1 MLLMLVGL
9 KHFTLQCIEAQ
20 HAMLCSKPISVLQT
34 CVCVLQTRLQHAYAD
49 SERLYPRSFCF
60 CLPMCHECTRFRQM
74 QRAILSLS
82 PKDGRSN
89 TGLRRFRR
97 ICHACALFARD
108 VLLKQ
113 VVARVPMY
121 SLKQLDWVR
130 QRHIHKRSVRGERER
145 EAFCNGEDYCGGA
158 TAGDERAQHA
168 NLPYSR
174 LARREK

>member
-1 MLLMLVGL
+1 MFLMLVGL

-60 CLPMCHECTRFRQM
+60 CLPMCHEGTRFRQM

-89 TGLRRFRR
+89 TGLRRSRR

-130 QRHIHKRSVRGERER
+130 QRHIHKRSVQRERER
-145 EAFCNGEDYCGGA
+145 SVLQRGGLLRWSNCRRRKSA
-158 TAGDERAQHA
+158 
-168 NLPYSR
+168 
-174 LARREK
+174 ARKPSVLTLGTP

>member
-1 MLLMLVGL
+1 MLYSL
-9 KHFTLQCIEAQ
+9 
-20 HAMLCSKPISVLQT
+20 PISVLQT
-34 CVCVLQTRLQHAYAD
+34 CFCVLLTHLQHAYACAA
-49 SERLYPRSFCF
+49 SEKLYPRSFCF

-89 TGLRRFRR
+89 TGLRRSRR

-145 EAFCNGEDYCGGA
+145 EAFYNGEDYCGGA